1 VEINSEPPGPP
12 VLLVEDNEVNQA
24 VAAAMLRGR
33 GYQVDIV
40 GNGLEA
46 LEAVDRKAY
55 AAVLMDCQMP
65 VMDGYAAT
73 AELRRREN
81 GHGHLPV
88 IALTAH
94 ALDGERERCA
104 AAGMDG
110 FLAKPVHAD
119 ELAAEL
125 ERFTGRVI
133 DTAAI
138 ERLREAV
145 GGDAMVTRILELF
158 VSQASAHVETIA
170 HALTVGDAPAV
181 ARIAHTLH
189 GGAAAVGAVA
199 VAAIASRLERLGE
212 SGDLSGGP
220 DEAAR
225 LSEAFERTRAEL
237 ASL

>member
-1 VEINSEPPGPP
+1 VERHNEPPGPP
-12 VLLVEDNEVNQA
+12 VLLVEDNQVNQA

-33 GYQVDIV
+33 GYQVDV
-40 GNGLEA
+40 VDNGLQA

-65 VMDGYAAT
+65 VMDGYTAT
-73 AELRRREN
+73 SELRRREN
-81 GHGHLPV
+81 GGPHLPV

-94 ALDGERERCA
+94 VLDGERERCA

-119 ELAAEL
+119 EMAAEL

-133 DTAAI
+133 DTATLDH
-138 ERLREAV
+138 LREAV
-145 GGDAMVTRILELF
+145 GGDPMVTRILELF

-170 HALTVGDAPAV
+170 HALNVGDAPAV
-181 ARIAHTLH
+181 ARIAHTLK

-199 VAAIASRLERLGE
+199 VAAIAGELERLGE
-212 SGDLSGGP
+212 TGDLAGGP
-220 DEAAR
+220 DEAVR